1 MKNDIKRRQNK
12 ILCIEMQSERER
24 ERKMPTHDYYKINF
38 CNKIFIIFIFK
49 VNKLKKLIPALK
61 T

>member
-1 MKNDIKRRQNK
+1 MTLNEDKTKYYALKCSQK
-12 ILCIEMQSERER
+12 ER

-38 CNKIFIIFIFK
+38 CNKLFIIFIFK